1 MNFGVGCAALAEQNP
16 NVRSVALEDTGWAR
30 LLFALLSQRF
40 TGRIQLN
47 QDGETRSV
55 TFHGGFPILCDYAV
69 EGTGV
74 SQILAAAGV
83 LDEGGAQAVRDA
95 APNDG
100 LDAYRHAVQASLVDG
115 DTAGMAL
122 RDQCEQRVGA
132 IMGLM
137 RGTLT
142 LGDET
147 GLAEETAAS
156 LSAARVLRVI
166 NRSVRDHCS
175 PQRAEEALAHFED
188 RPIRIMPSYAKYRD
202 RFGFDHADMASIT
215 TLVEYGD
222 FRLEDLANFS
232 MLDPVRGL
240 QLLYTLYACNMLREA
255 EEANAEVSAVTDLR
269 DQISAVDDGTGRSEI
284 SLVIELLG
292 SKIQSGAQP
301 FDILAISADASLDE
315 IDAAYEDLCE
325 KVRRGEAAALE
336 GSLRDVRDAARAR
349 RRVTA
354 RSAGKKALKD
364 RRYKRAR
371 TAFQDLVTLDASDID
386 ARVDLAWVSWE
397 VSPKNRDAEAAL
409 EAVLDEAK
417 GEHARALFYLGQLR
431 KHQGKTAAALE
442 AFDSAAALDGKLIDA
457 QREARALRSGTHPKK
472 GSAKTSRTDGAAFK
486 PKKSGP
492 TSKYWSGPWPTIW
505 ILSGILL
512 GGMFV
517 AQIVLRLDA
526 DF

>member
-1 MNFGVGCAALAEQNP
+1 MADESP
-16 NVRSVALEDTGWAR
+16 NTRSVALEDTGWAR

-40 TGRIQLN
+40 SGRIQLE
-47 QDGETRSV
+47 QDGETRTV
-55 TFHGGFPILCDYAV
+55 VFHGGFPILADYAV

-74 SQILAAAGV
+74 SQILCSAGV
-83 LDEGGAQAVRDA
+83 LDDA
-95 APNDG
+95 AAEAMREAAPDDG
-100 LDAYRHAVQASLVDG
+100 LDAYQHAISTSLVDD

-132 IMGLM
+132 IGGLT

-142 LGDET
+142 LLDDT
-147 GLAEETAAS
+147 GIPEETAAT

-166 NRSVRDHCS
+166 NRSVREFCS
-175 PQRAEEALAHFED
+175 PQRAEEALGHFED
-188 RPIRIMPSYAKYRD
+188 RPLRITPSFAKYRD
-202 RFGFDHADMASIT
+202 RFGFDQTDNASIT

-222 FRLEDLANFS
+222 FCLEDLANFS

-255 EEANAEVSAVTDLR
+255 EEASAEVSAVTDLR
-269 DQISAVDDGTGRSEI
+269 EQMAAADGGQGRSEI

-301 FDILAISADASLDE
+301 FDILAISADASLEE

-349 RRVTA
+349 RGVTA
-354 RSAGKKALKD
+354 RAAAKKALKD
-364 RRYKRAR
+364 RSYKRAR
-371 TAFQDLVTLDASDID
+371 SALRDLVTLDDGDVD

-397 VSPKNRDAEAAL
+397 TSPKHAGAEGDLEAAL
-409 EAVLDEAK
+409 NDAGD
-417 GEHARALFYLGQLR
+417 EHAKALFYLGQLR
-431 KHQGKTAAALE
+431 KHQGKTAGALE
-442 AFDSAAALDGKLIDA
+442 AFDTAASLDPKLIDA
-457 QREARALRSGTHPKK
+457 QREARALRSGTRAGKDS
-472 GSAKTSRTDGAAFK
+472 SAKTSRSDGAAFK
-486 PKKSGP
+486 PKSKKSGP
-492 TSKYWSGPWPTIW
+492 ASKYWSGPWPTIW

-512 GGMFV
+512 GGMLI